1 MEGRQHPVRRYASS
15 TFDKGLHV
23 LETLQRH
30 VSPMTVHEIAAASG
44 VERSAVFRLLC
55 TLECRGYVRRSED
68 KRYALIPQNRR
79 SRIGYLA
86 ATSGVSFRVELLS
99 SLRRAIQQRGMELV
113 AIDNQTD
120 DLEVVKEHTQQLI
133 DANVDLVVVFEPV
146 EAFGHVIS
154 DMLHSSGI
162 PMIAVENP
170 IEGAVYFGANNF
182 RAGRMAGHVLAE
194 FARDTWSGEFDRLV
208 LIGSSLSSGGVQ
220 ARVAGVVVGLQD
232 RLGAVDGSKLLHI
245 DGRAHV
251 EESREAMAAALR
263 KIRRPA
269 RLLVSAFNDLCAL
282 GALEAVRAVGREH
295 EVAIVGQ
302 NANREGRE
310 ELRNPKSRLIASIAY
325 FPERYGDGVLRLAQS
340 ILDRGQVP
348 PAAYT
353 AHMVLTARNIDR
365 YYATRSG

>member
-1 MEGRQHPVRRYASS
+1 MKSKQQPARRYASS

-30 VSPMTVHEIAAASG
+30 VSAMTIGEIVAVTG
-44 VERSAVFRLLC
+44 IERSAVFRLLC
-55 TLECRGYVRRSED
+55 TLEGRGYIRRSDD
-68 KRYALIPQNRR
+68 KRYSLIPRNRR

-86 ATSGVSFRVELLS
+86 ATSGVAFRVELLS
-99 SLRRAIQQRGMELV
+99 SIRRATEQRGMELV
-113 AIDNQTD
+113 VIDNQTN
-120 DLEVVKEHTQQLI
+120 DLEVVREHTRRLI
-133 DANVDLVVVFEPV
+133 DSNVDLAVVFEPV
-146 EAFGHVIS
+146 ESFGHVIS
-154 DMLHSSGI
+154 DILHSSGI
-162 PMIAVENP
+162 PMIAIENP

-182 RAGRMAGHVLAE
+182 RAGRMAGNVLAE
-194 FARDTWSGEFDRLV
+194 FAINNWSGEFDRLV

-232 RLGAVDGSKLLHI
+232 RLGVLDRSKLVHI
-245 DGRAHV
+245 DGRAHLD
-251 EESREAMAAALR
+251 ESREAMAAALR
-263 KIRRPA
+263 KMRSPA
-269 RLLVSAFNDLCAL
+269 RLLISAFNDLCAM

-353 AHMVLTARNIDR
+353 AHMVLTARNIER